1 MPALARPPS
10 YGPRDKSQLGGS
22 LCHSK
27 CRYTIPAATGM
38 NSPPDCVHAT
48 SGMHLWTAWG
58 IVNAQIIWYNP
69 PTEPNCRSFDWVDKV
84 TWKMGAVWRFYA
96 LQPLRI
102 TRSMSLLVATDIS
115 KNYGDLD
122 VLEDVTVRIEYGD
135 RIGLVGHN
143 GAGKTSLL
151 RALGRVDT
159 SVAGDLSIAQ
169 GTRIGYLAQDPPP
182 AGQRTLYED
191 LKLVFANLLAEGEKL
206 RYLEAKMTDLAQGD
220 QELEDLLARY
230 GKQQEAFERAGGYDV
245 DQRVRFVLGGLGLE
259 ESLWQAPLSHL
270 SGGQRTRACLGRL
283 LLEEPDLLLL
293 DEPTNH
299 LDLRSMAWLEGV
311 LTTWKG
317 ALVVVSHDRYF
328 LDSVATRIWDLAHR
342 RVEAYRGNYSHYR
355 LQRQE
360 RRVRWRKEY
369 DRQQEFI
376 RETQAFVR
384 RYKAGQRTKEAQ
396 GRETRLKRF
405 LEEEALPP
413 PPTDQF
419 IRLPLRAHTRGGD
432 LVLRTRKLIAGYTN
446 SETDSGT
453 GSGES
458 VFPKT
463 ENKGKDSAR
472 PSPRPLREGR
482 LRPMRSLSP
491 TDTPILEI
499 PDLDLFRGKVAAL
512 IGPNGAGK
520 TTFVR
525 TILEELE
532 PLTGR
537 VELGASVDV
546 GYLAQRHM
554 GSGYG
559 LMKGEQTVLD
569 ALLEVKRLPTE
580 RARTFLGQ
588 FLFKGE
594 EVFQTVE
601 SLSGGQRSRIA
612 LARLTLQ
619 GANFLLLDEP
629 TNHLDLDSQEIL
641 QDALRQFD
649 GTILLVTHDRALI
662 DALATQI
669 WQVTPGKGNRPGQ
682 LEQFNGTWSQWQE
695 EGLQGS
701 RMESIKREEQ
711 SPSAAEEEWELQ
723 REARR
728 KRQRTRRQEQAV
740 AETEERVARLE
751 GRLNEIEKGLAQ
763 ASARQDFEEL
773 KTLQDRHRAV
783 SQRLEELLEE
793 WAAMAV

>member
-1 MPALARPPS
+1 
-10 YGPRDKSQLGGS
+10 
-22 LCHSK
+22 
-27 CRYTIPAATGM
+27 
-38 NSPPDCVHAT
+38 
-48 SGMHLWTAWG
+48 
-58 IVNAQIIWYNP
+58 
-69 PTEPNCRSFDWVDKV
+69 
-84 TWKMGAVWRFYA
+84 
-96 LQPLRI
+96 
-102 TRSMSLLVATDIS
+102 MSLLVASHIS

-122 VLEDVTVRIEYGD
+122 VLEDVSVRIEYGD

-151 RALGRVDT
+151 RALGRIDA
-159 SVAGDLSIAQ
+159 SVTGEISVAQ
-169 GTRIGYLAQDPPP
+169 GTQTGYLAQDPPP

-191 LKLVFANLLAEGEKL
+191 LRLVFADLLAEGEKL
-206 RYLEAKMTDLAQGD
+206 HRLEAKMTELAQSD
-220 QELEDLLARY
+220 QELSGLLTRY
-230 GKQQEAFERAGGYDV
+230 GRQQEAFERAGGYDV
-245 DQRVRFVLGGLGLE
+245 DQRIRFVLSGLGLD

-299 LDLRSMAWLEGV
+299 LDVRSMAWLENV
-311 LTTWKG
+311 LIGWKG

-342 RVEAYRGNYSHYR
+342 RVDAYRGNYSHYR
-355 LQRQE
+355 LQREE
-360 RRVRWRKEY
+360 RRARWRKEY

-396 GRETRLKRF
+396 GRETRLNRF

-413 PPTDQF
+413 PPNEQF
-419 IRLPLRAHTRGGD
+419 IRLPLRAHSRGGD
-432 LVLRTRKLIAGYTN
+432 LVMRTRKLIAGYN
-446 SETDSGT
+446 DGSDSLPSIA
-453 GSGES
+453 SGDAVRGPAS
-458 VFPKT
+458 
-463 ENKGKDSAR
+463 R
-472 PSPRPLREGR
+472 PPVPPVGQGR

-491 TDTPILEI
+491 SDTPILDI
-499 PDLDLFRGKVAAL
+499 PDLDLLRGQVAAL

-546 GYLAQRHM
+546 GYLAQRHI
-554 GSGYG
+554 GTGYG
-559 LMKGEQTVLD
+559 LMDGRQSVLD
-569 ALLEVKRLPTE
+569 ALLEIKRLPTE
-580 RARTFLGQ
+580 RARTYLGQ
-588 FLFKGE
+588 FLFKGD
-594 EVFQTVE
+594 EVFQSIE

-662 DALATQI
+662 AALATQI
-669 WQVTPGKGNRPGQ
+669 WQVTPGNGKQIGQ
-682 LEQFNGTWSQWQE
+682 LELFKGSWKQWQE
-695 EGLQGS
+695 ERLQTAVPK
-701 RMESIKREEQ
+701 MPAKEEM
-711 SPSAAEEEWELQ
+711 PPTVAEEEWERQ

-728 KRQRTRRQEQAV
+728 LRQRAQRQEQAV
-740 AETEERVARLE
+740 AETEERVARME
-751 GRLNEIEKGLAQ
+751 IRLTDIEESMAQ
-763 ASARQDFEEL
+763 ASARQDFAEL
-773 KTLQDRHRAV
+773 KALQEQHRAV
-783 SQRLEELLEE
+783 SVRLEELMEE
-793 WAAMAV
+793 WAELAA

>member
-1 MPALARPPS
+1 
-10 YGPRDKSQLGGS
+10 
-22 LCHSK
+22 
-27 CRYTIPAATGM
+27 
-38 NSPPDCVHAT
+38 
-48 SGMHLWTAWG
+48 
-58 IVNAQIIWYNP
+58 
-69 PTEPNCRSFDWVDKV
+69 
-84 TWKMGAVWRFYA
+84 
-96 LQPLRI
+96 
-102 TRSMSLLVATDIS
+102 MSLLVASHIS

-122 VLEDVTVRIEYGD
+122 VLEDVSVRIEYGD
-135 RIGLVGHN
+135 RIGLVGQN

-151 RALGRVDT
+151 RALGRIDS
-159 SVAGDLSIAQ
+159 SVTGEISVAQ
-169 GTRIGYLAQDPPP
+169 GTQTGYLAQDPPP
-182 AGQRTLYED
+182 AGQRTLYQD
-191 LKLVFANLLAEGEKL
+191 LRLVFADLLAEGEKL
-206 RYLEAKMTDLAQGD
+206 HRLEAKMTEVAQGD
-220 QELEDLLARY
+220 QDLSGLLTRY
-230 GKQQEAFERAGGYDV
+230 GLQQEAFERAGGYDI
-245 DQRVRFVLGGLGLE
+245 DQRIRFVLSGLGLD

-270 SGGQRTRACLGRL
+270 SGGQRTRASLGRL

-299 LDLRSMAWLEGV
+299 LDVRSMAWLEGV
-311 LTTWKG
+311 LTRWNG

-342 RVEAYRGNYSHYR
+342 RVDAYRGNYSHYR
-355 LQRQE
+355 LQREE
-360 RRVRWRKEY
+360 RRARWRKEY

-413 PPTDQF
+413 PPNEQF
-419 IRLPLRAHTRGGD
+419 IRLPLRAHSRGGD
-432 LVLRTRKLIAGYTN
+432 LVMRTRKLIAGYKDGPDSSPSTA
-446 SETDSGT
+446 SEDGVCGPAS
-453 GSGES
+453 
-458 VFPKT
+458 
-463 ENKGKDSAR
+463 R
-472 PSPRPLREGR
+472 PPVPPVGQGR

-499 PDLDLFRGKVAAL
+499 PDLDLLRGQVAAL

-546 GYLAQRHM
+546 GYLAQRHI
-554 GSGYG
+554 GKGYG
-559 LMKGEQTVLD
+559 LMDGRQTVLD
-569 ALLEVKRLPTE
+569 ALLEIKRLPTE
-580 RARTFLGQ
+580 RARTYLGQ
-588 FLFKGE
+588 FLFKGD
-594 EVFQTVE
+594 EVFQSIE

-662 DALATQI
+662 AALATQI
-669 WQVTPGKGNRPGQ
+669 WQVTPGNGKKIGLLELFKGS
-682 LEQFNGTWSQWQE
+682 WKQWQE
-695 EGLQGS
+695 ERLQTAVPK
-701 RMESIKREEQ
+701 MPAKEEM
-711 SPSAAEEEWELQ
+711 PPTVAEEEWDRQ

-728 KRQRTRRQEQAV
+728 LRQRVQRQEQAV
-740 AETEERVARLE
+740 AETEERVARME
-751 GRLNEIEKGLAQ
+751 NRLTDIEESMAQ
-763 ASARQDFEEL
+763 ASARQDFAEL
-773 KTLQDRHRAV
+773 KALQEQHNAV
-783 SQRLEELLEE
+783 SARLEELMEE
-793 WAAMAV
+793 WAALAA

>member
-1 MPALARPPS
+1 M
-10 YGPRDKSQLGGS
+10 DKESVWH
-22 LCHSK
+22 LC
-27 CRYTIPAATGM
+27 
-38 NSPPDCVHAT
+38 
-48 SGMHLWTAWG
+48 
-58 IVNAQIIWYNP
+58 
-69 PTEPNCRSFDWVDKV
+69 
-84 TWKMGAVWRFYA
+84 AV
-96 LQPLRI
+96 LQRCLTLR
-102 TRSMSLLVATDIS
+102 MSLLVANEIS

-151 RALGRVDT
+151 RALGRFDT
-159 SVAGDLSIAQ
+159 TVGGELFIAQ
-169 GTRIGYLAQDPPP
+169 GTRIGYLSQDPPP
-182 AGQRTLYED
+182 AENRTLFED
-191 LKLVFANLLAEGEKL
+191 LKSVFADLLAEGEQL
-206 RYLEAKMTDLAQGD
+206 RLLEAKMTDLAQND
-220 QELEDLLARY
+220 QELARLISRY
-230 GKQQEAFERAGGYDV
+230 GLQQEAFERAGGYAV
-245 DQRVRFVLGGLGLE
+245 DQRIRFVLSGLGLQ

-299 LDLRSMAWLEGV
+299 LDVRSMAWLEGV
-311 LTTWKG
+311 LTGWKG

-328 LDSVATRIWDLAHR
+328 LDTVATRIWDLAYR

-355 LQRQE
+355 LQREE
-360 RRVRWRKEY
+360 RRARWRKEY

-405 LEEEALPP
+405 LKEEALPP

-419 IRLPLRAHTRGGD
+419 IRLPLRADARGGD
-432 LVLRTRKLIAGYTN
+432 LVMRTRKLIAGYMN
-446 SETDSGT
+446 GSLEPGT
-453 GSGES
+453 GPDSSQRQAPGRAGAGEGQTSSAEPEAGHPRSKGFQSG
-458 VFPKT
+458 
-463 ENKGKDSAR
+463 R
-472 PSPRPLREGR
+472 PVRQGR

-491 TDTPILEI
+491 TDTPILDV
-499 PDLDLFRGKVAAL
+499 PDLDLHRGHVAAL

-525 TILEELE
+525 TVLEELE
-532 PLTGR
+532 PLGGR

-546 GYLAQRHM
+546 GYLAQRHI

-559 LMKGEQTVLD
+559 LMKGGQTVLD
-569 ALLEVKRLPTE
+569 ALLEIKRLPTE

-588 FLFKGE
+588 FLFKGDD
-594 EVFQTVE
+594 VYQSIE

-669 WQVTPGKGNRPGQ
+669 WQVTPGTKGRPGQ
-682 LEQFNGTWSQWQE
+682 LDLFKGTWRQWQAE
-695 EGLQGS
+695 RLNVE
-701 RMESIKREEQ
+701 KKD
-711 SPSAAEEEWELQ
+711 SPDPGEVVPTAAEEEWDRQ

-728 KRQRTRRQEQAV
+728 RRRRAERHEQAV
-740 AETEERVARLE
+740 AETEERVARME
-751 GRLNEIEKGLAQ
+751 SRLKDIEESMAQ
-763 ASARQDFEEL
+763 ASASQDFKEL
-773 KTLQDRHRAV
+773 RALQDRHRAV
-783 SQRLEELLEE
+783 SRRLEELMEE
-793 WAAMAV
+793 WAALAA

>member
-1 MPALARPPS
+1 
-10 YGPRDKSQLGGS
+10 
-22 LCHSK
+22 
-27 CRYTIPAATGM
+27 
-38 NSPPDCVHAT
+38 
-48 SGMHLWTAWG
+48 
-58 IVNAQIIWYNP
+58 
-69 PTEPNCRSFDWVDKV
+69 
-84 TWKMGAVWRFYA
+84 
-96 LQPLRI
+96 
-102 TRSMSLLVATDIS
+102 MSLLVASHIS

-122 VLEDVTVRIEYGD
+122 VLEDVSVRIEYGD

-151 RALGRVDT
+151 RALGRIDS
-159 SVAGDLSIAQ
+159 SVTGEISVAQ
-169 GTRIGYLAQDPPP
+169 GTQTGYLAQDPPP
-182 AGQRTLYED
+182 AGQRTLYQD
-191 LKLVFANLLAEGEKL
+191 LRLVFADLLAEGEKL
-206 RYLEAKMTDLAQGD
+206 HRLEAKMTEVAQSDQDLSG
-220 QELEDLLARY
+220 LLTRY
-230 GKQQEAFERAGGYDV
+230 GQQQEAFERAGGYDI
-245 DQRVRFVLGGLGLE
+245 DQRIRFVLSGLGLD

-270 SGGQRTRACLGRL
+270 SGGQRTRASLGRL

-299 LDLRSMAWLEGV
+299 LDVRSMAWLEGV
-311 LTTWKG
+311 LIGWKG

-342 RVEAYRGNYSHYR
+342 RVDAYRGNYSHYR
-355 LQRQE
+355 LQREE
-360 RRVRWRKEY
+360 RRARWRKEY

-413 PPTDQF
+413 PPNEQF
-419 IRLPLRAHTRGGD
+419 IRLPLRAHSRGGD
-432 LVLRTRKLIAGYTN
+432 LVMRTRKLIAGYKDGSDSLPSIA
-446 SETDSGT
+446 SEDAVPGPAS
-453 GSGES
+453 
-458 VFPKT
+458 
-463 ENKGKDSAR
+463 R
-472 PSPRPLREGR
+472 PPVPPAGQGR

-491 TDTPILEI
+491 NDTPILEI
-499 PDLDLFRGKVAAL
+499 PDLDLLRGQVAAL

-525 TILEELE
+525 TIMEELE

-546 GYLAQRHM
+546 GYLAQRHI
-554 GSGYG
+554 GKGYG
-559 LMKGEQTVLD
+559 LMDGRQTVLD
-569 ALLEVKRLPTE
+569 ALLEIKRLPTE
-580 RARTFLGQ
+580 RARTYLGQ

-594 EVFQTVE
+594 EVFQSIE

-662 DALATQI
+662 AALATQI
-669 WQVTPGKGNRPGQ
+669 WQVTPGNGKKIGQ
-682 LEQFNGTWSQWQE
+682 LELFKGSWKQWQE
-695 EGLQGS
+695 ERLQTAVPK
-701 RMESIKREEQ
+701 MPAKEEL
-711 SPSAAEEEWELQ
+711 PPTVAEEEWERQ

-728 KRQRTRRQEQAV
+728 LRQRVQRQEQAV
-740 AETEERVARLE
+740 AETEERVARME
-751 GRLNEIEKGLAQ
+751 NRLTDIEESMAQ
-763 ASARQDFEEL
+763 ASARQDFAEL
-773 KTLQDRHRAV
+773 KTLQEQHNAV
-783 SQRLEELLEE
+783 SGRLDELMEK
-793 WAAMAV
+793 WAALAA

>member
-1 MPALARPPS
+1 
-10 YGPRDKSQLGGS
+10 
-22 LCHSK
+22 
-27 CRYTIPAATGM
+27 
-38 NSPPDCVHAT
+38 
-48 SGMHLWTAWG
+48 
-58 IVNAQIIWYNP
+58 
-69 PTEPNCRSFDWVDKV
+69 
-84 TWKMGAVWRFYA
+84 
-96 LQPLRI
+96 
-102 TRSMSLLVATDIS
+102 MSLLVATGIS

-122 VLEDVTVRIEYGD
+122 VLEDVSVRIEYGD

-159 SVAGDLSIAQ
+159 SVAGELSVAQ
-169 GTRIGYLAQDPPP
+169 GTSIGYLSQDPPP

-191 LKLVFANLLAEGEKL
+191 LKLVFADLLAEGEKL
-206 RYLEAKMTDLAQGD
+206 RHLEAKITDLARGAP
-220 QELEDLLARY
+220 ELEELLARY

-259 ESLWQAPLSHL
+259 ESLWQSPLSHL

-283 LLEEPDLLLL
+283 LLEAPDLLLL

-311 LTTWKG
+311 LTGWKG

-355 LQRQE
+355 LQREE
-360 RRVRWRKEY
+360 RRARWRKEY
-369 DRQQEFI
+369 DSQQEFI

-419 IRLPLRAHTRGGD
+419 IRLPLRAHSRGGD
-432 LVLRTRKLIAGYTN
+432 LVLRTRKLIAGYKK
-446 SETDSGT
+446 SESDSDT
-453 GSGES
+453 GSARS
-458 VFPKT
+458 
-463 ENKGKDSAR
+463 DSPVEDSEGSNGAPISSAASRPGSRGPVPR

-491 TDTPILEI
+491 TDTPILEV

-520 TTFVR
+520 TTLVR

-532 PLTGR
+532 PLSGR

-588 FLFKGE
+588 FLFKGD

-669 WQVTPGKGNRPGQ
+669 WQVTPGKGNRPGR
-682 LEQFNGTWSQWQE
+682 LEQFNGTWRQWQE
-695 EGLQGS
+695 ERLQGS
-701 RMESIKREEQ
+701 RIESLVKVE
-711 SPSAAEEEWELQ
+711 PTPTAVEEEWEQQ

-728 KRQRTRRQEQAV
+728 KRQRARRQEQAV

-751 GRLNEIEKGLAQ
+751 GRLSEIEEGMAQ
-763 ASARQDFEEL
+763 ASSRQDFEEL
-773 KTLQDRHRAV
+773 KALQDQHWAV
-783 SQRLEELLEE
+783 SQRLEELMEE

>member
-1 MPALARPPS
+1 
-10 YGPRDKSQLGGS
+10 
-22 LCHSK
+22 
-27 CRYTIPAATGM
+27 
-38 NSPPDCVHAT
+38 
-48 SGMHLWTAWG
+48 
-58 IVNAQIIWYNP
+58 
-69 PTEPNCRSFDWVDKV
+69 
-84 TWKMGAVWRFYA
+84 
-96 LQPLRI
+96 
-102 TRSMSLLVATDIS
+102 MSLLVASHIS

-122 VLEDVTVRIEYGD
+122 VLEDVSVRIEYGD
-135 RIGLVGHN
+135 RIGLVGQN

-151 RALGRVDT
+151 RALGRIDS
-159 SVAGDLSIAQ
+159 SVTGEISVAQ
-169 GTRIGYLAQDPPP
+169 GTQTGYLAQDPPP
-182 AGQRTLYED
+182 AGQRTLYQD
-191 LKLVFANLLAEGEKL
+191 LRLVFADLLAEGEKL
-206 RYLEAKMTDLAQGD
+206 HRLEAKMTEVAQGD
-220 QELEDLLARY
+220 QDLSGLLTRY
-230 GKQQEAFERAGGYDV
+230 GLQQEAFERAGGYDI
-245 DQRVRFVLGGLGLE
+245 DQRIRFVLSGLGLD

-270 SGGQRTRACLGRL
+270 SGGQRTRASLGRL

-299 LDLRSMAWLEGV
+299 LDVRSMAWLEGV
-311 LTTWKG
+311 LTRWNG

-342 RVEAYRGNYSHYR
+342 RVDAYRGNYSHYR
-355 LQRQE
+355 LQREE
-360 RRVRWRKEY
+360 RRARWRKEY

-413 PPTDQF
+413 PPNEQF
-419 IRLPLRAHTRGGD
+419 IRLPLRAHSRGGD
-432 LVLRTRKLIAGYTN
+432 LVMRTRKLIAGYKDGPDSSPSTA
-446 SETDSGT
+446 SEDGVRGPAS
-453 GSGES
+453 
-458 VFPKT
+458 
-463 ENKGKDSAR
+463 R
-472 PSPRPLREGR
+472 PPVPPVGQGR

-499 PDLDLFRGKVAAL
+499 PDLDLLRGQVAAL

-546 GYLAQRHM
+546 GYLAQRHI
-554 GSGYG
+554 GKGYG
-559 LMKGEQTVLD
+559 LMDGRQTVLD
-569 ALLEVKRLPTE
+569 ALLEIKRLPTE
-580 RARTFLGQ
+580 RARTYLGQ
-588 FLFKGE
+588 FLFKGD
-594 EVFQTVE
+594 EVFQSIE

-662 DALATQI
+662 AALATQI
-669 WQVTPGKGNRPGQ
+669 WQVTPGNGKKIGLLELFKGS
-682 LEQFNGTWSQWQE
+682 WKQWQE
-695 EGLQGS
+695 ERLQTAVPK
-701 RMESIKREEQ
+701 MPAKEEM
-711 SPSAAEEEWELQ
+711 PPTVAEEEWDRQ

-728 KRQRTRRQEQAV
+728 LRQRVQRQEQAV
-740 AETEERVARLE
+740 AETEERVARME
-751 GRLNEIEKGLAQ
+751 NRLTDIEESMAQ
-763 ASARQDFEEL
+763 ASARQDFAEL
-773 KTLQDRHRAV
+773 KALQEQHNAV
-783 SQRLEELLEE
+783 SARLEELMEE
-793 WAAMAV
+793 WAALAA

>member
-1 MPALARPPS
+1 
-10 YGPRDKSQLGGS
+10 
-22 LCHSK
+22 
-27 CRYTIPAATGM
+27 
-38 NSPPDCVHAT
+38 
-48 SGMHLWTAWG
+48 
-58 IVNAQIIWYNP
+58 
-69 PTEPNCRSFDWVDKV
+69 
-84 TWKMGAVWRFYA
+84 
-96 LQPLRI
+96 
-102 TRSMSLLVATDIS
+102 MSLLVANNIS

-122 VLEDVTVRIEYGD
+122 VLEDVSVRIEYGD

-151 RALGRVDT
+151 RALGRVD
-159 SVAGDLSIAQ
+159 SSIAGELFVSQ

-182 AGQRTLYED
+182 AGIRTLYED
-191 LKLVFANLLAEGEKL
+191 LKSVFSDLLAEGEKL
-206 RYLEAKMTDLAQGD
+206 RLLEARMTELAQD
-220 QELEDLLARY
+220 DPELEGLLTSY
-230 GKQQEAFERAGGYDV
+230 GQQQEAFERAGGYEV
-245 DQRVRFVLGGLGLE
+245 DQRIRFVLSGLGLD
-259 ESLWQAPLSHL
+259 ESLWQAPLLHL

-299 LDLRSMAWLEGV
+299 LDVRSMAWLEGV
-311 LTTWKG
+311 LTGWKG
-317 ALVVVSHDRYF
+317 GLVVVSHDRYF

-342 RVEAYRGNYSHYR
+342 RVDAYRGNYSHYR
-355 LQRQE
+355 LQREE
-360 RRVRWRKEY
+360 RRTRWRKEY

-405 LEEEALPP
+405 MEEEALPP

-419 IRLPLRAHTRGGD
+419 IRLPLRARFRGGD
-432 LVLRTRKLIAGYTN
+432 LVMRTRKLIAGYN
-446 SETDSGT
+446 EGSTDSGESPA
-453 GSGES
+453 GSPHHASWRGEDGVDTS
-458 VFPKT
+458 S
-463 ENKGKDSAR
+463 SAVSR
-472 PSPRPLREGR
+472 AGNCGPATRLTAPPVRQGR

-491 TDTPILEI
+491 TDIPILEV
-499 PDLDLFRGKVAAL
+499 PDLDLFRGQVAAL

-520 TTFVR
+520 TTLVR

-532 PLTGR
+532 PLGGR

-546 GYLAQRHM
+546 GYLAQRHI

-559 LMKGEQTVLD
+559 LMDGGQTVLD
-569 ALLEVKRLPTE
+569 ALLEIKRLPTE
-580 RARTFLGQ
+580 RARTYLGQ
-588 FLFKGE
+588 FLFRGD
-594 EVFQTVE
+594 EVFQSIE
-601 SLSGGQRSRIA
+601 NLSGGERSRIA

-669 WQVTPGKGNRPGQ
+669 WQVTPGKGDQPGL
-682 LEQFNGTWSQWQE
+682 LEVFKGSWKQWQE
-695 EGLQGS
+695 ERLQTAGPALPS
-701 RMESIKREEQ
+701 REELA
-711 SPSAAEEEWELQ
+711 PTVAEEAWERQ

-728 KRQRTRRQEQAV
+728 QRQRAQRQEQAV
-740 AETEERVARLE
+740 AQTEERVARLE
-751 GRLNEIEKGLAQ
+751 NRLNQIEEGMAQ

-773 KTLQDRHRAV
+773 KALQEQHRAV
-783 SQRLEELLEE
+783 SVRLEELMEE
-793 WAAMAV
+793 WAALAA

>member
-1 MPALARPPS
+1 
-10 YGPRDKSQLGGS
+10 
-22 LCHSK
+22 
-27 CRYTIPAATGM
+27 
-38 NSPPDCVHAT
+38 
-48 SGMHLWTAWG
+48 
-58 IVNAQIIWYNP
+58 
-69 PTEPNCRSFDWVDKV
+69 
-84 TWKMGAVWRFYA
+84 
-96 LQPLRI
+96 
-102 TRSMSLLVATDIS
+102 MSLLVASHIS

-122 VLEDVTVRIEYGD
+122 VLEDVSVRIEYGD

-151 RALGRVDT
+151 RALGRIDT
-159 SVAGDLSIAQ
+159 SVSGEISIAQ
-169 GTRIGYLAQDPPP
+169 GTRTGYLAQDPPP
-182 AGQRTLYED
+182 AGQCTLYED
-191 LKLVFANLLAEGEKL
+191 LRLVFADLLAEGEKL
-206 RYLEAKMTDLAQGD
+206 HRLEAKMTELAQSD
-220 QELEDLLARY
+220 QDLSGLLTRY

-245 DQRVRFVLGGLGLE
+245 DQRIRFVLSGLGLE
-259 ESLWQAPLSHL
+259 ESLWKAPLSHL

-299 LDLRSMAWLEGV
+299 LDVRSMAWLEGV
-311 LTTWKG
+311 LTGWKG

-342 RVEAYRGNYSHYR
+342 RVDAYRGNYSHYR
-355 LQRQE
+355 LQREE
-360 RRVRWRKEY
+360 RRARWRKEY

-405 LEEEALPP
+405 LDEEALPP
-413 PPTDQF
+413 PPSEQF
-419 IRLPLRAHTRGGD
+419 IRLPLRAHSRGGD
-432 LVLRTRKLIAGYTN
+432 LVMRTRKLIAGYMDG
-446 SETDSGT
+446 EDSPPST
-453 GSGES
+453 AS
-458 VFPKT
+458 
-463 ENKGKDSAR
+463 KDGV
-472 PSPRPLREGR
+472 REPASRLPVPPVGQGR
-482 LRPMRSLSP
+482 LRPMRSLAPS
-491 TDTPILEI
+491 DTPILDI
-499 PDLDLFRGKVAAL
+499 PDLDLFRGQVAAL

-537 VELGASVDV
+537 VELGASVDL
-546 GYLAQRHM
+546 GYLAQRHI
-554 GSGYG
+554 GNGYG
-559 LMKGEQTVLD
+559 LMDGGQTVLD
-569 ALLEVKRLPTE
+569 ALLEIKRLPTE
-580 RARTFLGQ
+580 RARTYLGQ
-588 FLFKGE
+588 FLFRGD
-594 EVFQTVE
+594 EVFQSIE

-669 WQVTPGKGNRPGQ
+669 WQVTPGKREKIGQ
-682 LEQFNGTWSQWQE
+682 LELFKGTWKQWQE
-695 EGLQGS
+695 ERLQTAGP
-701 RMESIKREEQ
+701 KL
-711 SPSAAEEEWELQ
+711 PAKVDLTPTVAEEEWDRQ

-728 KRQRTRRQEQAV
+728 LRQRAQRQQQAV
-740 AETEERVARLE
+740 AETEERVARME
-751 GRLNEIEKGLAQ
+751 NRLTEIEESMAQ
-763 ASARQDFEEL
+763 ASARQDFAEL
-773 KTLQDRHRAV
+773 KALQEQHSAV
-783 SQRLEELLEE
+783 SGRLEKLMEE
-793 WAAMAV
+793 WAALAA